1 MVILASFLMPALGA
15 MPWDGIK
22 AYAQAAYADAG
33 IQPPVQIIINS
44 TSHNLIIKDQIPDDS
59 PEIVQLYARTFS
71 DLIQDIQRR
80 FPEIRHIYI
89 NLTDK
94 NGAVIYTNMKR
105 INTTITV
112 TKYVEDA

>member
-1 MVILASFLMPALGA
+1 MPALGA

-33 IQPPVQIIINS
+33 IQPPVQIVVNL
-44 TSHNLIIKDQIPDDS
+44 TSHNLIITDQIPDDS
-59 PEIVQLYARTFS
+59 HEIIQLYARTFT
-71 DLIQDIQRR
+71 DPIQEIQNR

-94 NGAVIYTNMKR
+94 NGVVIYTNMKR
-105 INTTITV
+105 INTTVTV